1 GVDDTHC
8 RIFLTSTELSY
19 WTAPEGWSNF
29 GNKIEVI
36 GAGGGGGA
44 SSGGLTGSMWKATG
58 GGGGAYSAIRNFFV
72 EEPGVT
78 QVPYR
83 VGAGGSGHTVSNIPL
98 GQHPPGGLGG
108 RTWFGSET
116 FPGQGTDNTKAA
128 AAGGSGGGVATSTP
142 NLLGGGGGSAL
153 EGWGQV

>member
-1 GVDDTHC
+1 TSGPKVLYAWAKDATGNISNSASGTVNITIQVIECPPGYVGVDDTHC

-83 VGAGGSGHTVSNIPL
+83 VGAGGSGHTVGNIPL
-98 GQHPPGGLGG
+98 GQ
-108 RTWFGSET
+108 
-116 FPGQGTDNTKAA
+116 
-128 AAGGSGGGVATSTP
+128 
-142 NLLGGGGGSAL
+142 
-153 EGWGQV
+153 